1 MTVSQDLLLELIQ
14 KVDDFV
20 FDHDVFPNA
29 ILLSLD
35 NIIVLAEMDR
45 IEIKKNLP
53 TIVSLIPVEDTLAF
67 DLPLPVLL
75 PVIATRLQRAKAI
88 VLENKNL

>member
-1 MTVSQDLLLELIQ
+1 MNCADLLSDLIQ

-29 ILLSLD
+29 MLLSFED
-35 NIIVLAEMDR
+35 VAVLATIDR
-45 IEIKKNLP
+45 AILKDSLP
-53 TIVSLIPVEDTLAF
+53 TIVSLIPVDGTLF

-75 PVIATRLQRAKAI
+75 PVIATRLQRERSI
-88 VLENKNL
+88 ILEGKNL